1 MNVRCRCPGC
11 GTDYRVPERQLGR
24 SVRCKRCQATFA
36 LVRADGTDRQPDAEP
51 GSTSTSLLGRV
62 RAGEADAWEK
72 LVDIY
77 GPLVYG
83 WCRQS
88 GLQGEDAADVV
99 QEVFAAVASRID
111 RFRRDRPGD
120 SWRGWLWT
128 ITRNKVLDHFR
139 ARAKQPQAPG
149 GTEAQMLLAQ
159 LPAQAPEL
167 PRASGPGSAVKM
179 GEEYRAL
186 EMVRAGV
193 EERTWRAFWRVVID
207 EQPVADVAAEL
218 GMSVRAVYEAK
229 YRVRRRIRQE
239 LEDLIG

>member
-1 MNVRCRCPGC
+1 V
-11 GTDYRVPERQLGR
+11 
-24 SVRCKRCQATFA
+24 S
-36 LVRADGTDRQPDAEP
+36 AEP

-72 LVDIY
+72 LVDLY

-120 SWRGWLWT
+120 TWRGWLWT

-149 GTEAQMLLAQ
+149 GTDAQVLLGQ
-159 LPAQAPEL
+159 VPAQPPEL
-167 PRASGPGSAVKM
+167 PRADEALSPDKTPD
-179 GEEYRAL
+179 EYRAL
-186 EMVRAGV
+186 QLVRAGV
-193 EERTWRAFWRVVID
+193 EDRTWRAFWRVVID
-207 EQPVADVAAEL
+207 GQPVADVADEL
-218 GMSVRAVYEAK
+218 EMSVRAVYEAK